1 MAKMQKS
8 YHVDKNYVLGVIS
21 SKDKTVSQ
29 FCKEIGMNRTNF
41 YVAISK
47 GYKAPRSLVISK
59 IVRALDLN
67 ESLTWDK
74 E

>member
-1 MAKMQKS
+1 MPKS
-8 YHVDKNYVLGVIS
+8 YHVNKNYVLGVIS
-21 SKDKTVSQ
+21 SKGKTVTQ
-29 FCKEIGMNRTNF
+29 FCKEVGMNRTNF

-59 IVRALDLN
+59 IIRALDLS
-67 ESLTWDK
+67 EGLTWDK